1 MKICPF
7 CNKKINLNFDT
18 CPHCENNLKVY
29 RLYKN
34 FSWIL
39 YALPSFFCVIYYEEF
54 KKIILKFNINTEL
67 LVLFVILFLWS
78 RLINYIE
85 KRLFLLRK

>member
-7 CNKKINLNFDT
+7 CNKKINLNFDS

-34 FSWIL
+34 AANVPIATKESIL
-39 YALPSFFCVIYYEEF
+39 G
-54 KKIILKFNINTEL
+54 LK
-67 LVLFVILFLWS
+67 
-78 RLINYIE
+78 E
-85 KRLFLLRK
+85 KSDLNPFI

>member
-7 CNKKINLNFDT
+7 CNKKINLNFDS

-39 YALPSFFCVIYYEEF
+39 YALPSFFLRN
-54 KKIILKFNINTEL
+54 ILYRFQKNNF
-67 LVLFVILFLWS
+67 
-78 RLINYIE
+78 
-85 KRLFLLRK
+85 

>member
-7 CNKKINLNFDT
+7 CNNKINFNFES

-29 RLYKN
+29 ILYKN

-39 YALPSFFCVIYYEEF
+39 YDLPSFFYVIYYEEL
-54 KKIILKFNINTEL
+54 KKISKGCSFEHPLNIL
-67 LVLFVILFLWS
+67 
-78 RLINYIE
+78 
-85 KRLFLLRK
+85 